1 MSHLF
6 IPQSTTLEGLVQ
18 RTTPSTRRSLFG
30 RRRRAPV
37 LVRAGQLSGAEMYEL
52 QGVLHRTEG
61 PAEQPFFLDYTQYA
75 ALPFRMAEVRNVAS
89 TRHAK
94 AIAVPGAGFVDEF
107 NVGGTEHLRRDLL
120 AGDLE
125 PADGGWLLDENDLEV
140 LDGLSV
146 PFCHYG
152 YCAFGHFVL
161 DGLMQ
166 VYLFRSELST
176 GSARLVHWPFERD
189 WMGPALDACGVP
201 PRARRELRQAAVL
214 MRRGGL
220 SSALAAHGV
229 YFPTSVAH
237 GFFAWLRAMF
247 RADENGGDE
256 KIYIRRDPASG
267 RAVHNQPVLEQ
278 LLLDRGFRIVTG
290 ETLSIG
296 EQVRLFAGAK
306 LAMAPFGSGLT
317 LAPLLDGE
325 KRVIELLPSTTT
337 DAWFTRQAAVHRL
350 NYHPIVHHSASDGSF
365 EADLERIDRVLAALP
380 TSGS

>member
-1 MSHLF
+1 
-6 IPQSTTLEGLVQ
+6 V
-18 RTTPSTRRSLFG
+18 
-30 RRRRAPV
+30 V
-37 LVRAGQLSGAEMYEL
+37 
-52 QGVLHRTEG
+52 
-61 PAEQPFFLDYTQYA
+61 
-75 ALPFRMAEVRNVAS
+75 S

-94 AIAVPGAGFVDEF
+94 AIAVPGVGFIEEF
-107 NVGGTEHLRRDLL
+107 NVGGTEHIRKDLL
-120 AGDLE
+120 VGDLQ
-125 PADGGWLLDENDLEV
+125 PVQAGWLLERDSAEV

-166 VYLFRSELST
+166 VYLFRSELSS

-189 WMGPALDACGVP
+189 WMEPALEACGVP
-201 PRARRELRQAAVL
+201 ARARRELRQATVL
-214 MRRGGL
+214 MRQAGL

-229 YFPTSVAH
+229 YFPTSIAH

-247 RADENGGDE
+247 DAEGARGPERV
-256 KIYIRRDPASG
+256 YIRRDPASG
-267 RAVHNQPVLEQ
+267 RAVHNQPDLEQ
-278 LLLDRGFRIVTG
+278 LLLDRGFTIVAA
-290 ETLSIG
+290 EALSIG